1 MVEKLSTEKHLA
13 QFVRCSKKIAEQ
25 ALHFKA
31 DKKYLPL
38 SSLLIKDV
46 ALCKSVFGL
55 DISVFMI
62 KN

>member
-1 MVEKLSTEKHLA
+1 M
-13 QFVRCSKKIAEQ
+13 RCSKKIAEQ